1 MSAEG
6 APNHP
11 GWHDGGFP
19 GRGPGERGGLPA
31 GEQRCAMA
39 QLQGANS
46 TWSRTYR
53 AREHVLGSWAYCEAL
68 GYRRK
73 VPPAKKRLTV

>member
-1 MSAEG
+1 MAQVRR
-6 APNHP
+6 
-11 GWHDGGFP
+11 GWAAH
-19 GRGPGERGGLPA
+19 

-73 VPPAKKRLTV
+73 VPPAKKKAYSLTERMCAAQKVAGNEARS